1 MYEMTF
7 DGATAIEA
15 MKAATAWM
23 IDNEAESSL
32 IYTGAMLENDSGWTV
47 SLHFD
52 KSGGK

>member
-23 IDNEAESSL
+23 IDNEAEASL
-32 IYTGAMLENDSGWTV
+32 ICTGVLSESEVGWTV